1 MSDGGTR
8 STAPRRSRSIA
19 VYLLVLALV
28 AFVPVM
34 AFAAVLL
41 QQNNQAQQEVVETL
55 TAATTQAIGQA
66 VDRQIEG
73 MTTTLKFLASSP
85 SMGTGDYADLHRRG
99 QSALEG
105 TGAYLVLIDRTF
117 QQLFNTR
124 VPFGTPLGKSANSVT
139 IQKALDTRQVAVSG
153 VAYGPTA
160 GAWVIPVFM
169 PVVLREGLPG
179 VLVITQNA
187 NNLASALLEGQIP
200 NGWQVALVD
209 ADNAVIAA
217 SDGSGVEQGKPLFIA
232 PASIGANKGWT
243 REHVGNADFVAIKW
257 TSPKTGWSAVAWAP
271 AATVERPLSNSLLLL
286 IAGGIVIVA
295 AAGITNFFIGREIQR
310 SVRGLARD
318 AKRLGLGEPVS
329 AKDYP
334 ISEIATVSSAIG
346 EAARR
351 RQSADAE
358 VRFLM
363 RELAHRSKNQMTV
376 IAAMAKQTARGA
388 ASLPDFVQSFEKR
401 ILGLARST
409 DLLLANGLAGVDL
422 RELFASQIDPFC
434 PIDSGRVTLR
444 GDSFRL
450 NTHAAPILG
459 MAAHELATNAVKYGA
474 LSREDGTLEVSWVH
488 SGERVD
494 LVWREHV
501 AGLPERPEH
510 RGFGTTV
517 IENMVGS
524 SLQAEVTRTV
534 HPDGIEWRFDIPFA
548 ALDPDR
554 PVEGAETEAE
564 AKAAP
569 AAAPPVTRT
578 EQPLQAK

>member
-1 MSDGGTR
+1 
-8 STAPRRSRSIA
+8 
-19 VYLLVLALV
+19 LALV

-34 AFAAVLL
+34 AFSAVLL
-41 QQNNQAQQEVVETL
+41 QQNNQAQQEVVQTL
-55 TAATTQAIGQA
+55 TAATTQAIGRA

-85 SMGTGDYADLHRRG
+85 SMGVGDYADLHQRG
-99 QSALEG
+99 QEALKG
-105 TGAYLVLIDRTF
+105 TGAFLVLIDKAY

-124 VPFGTPLGKSANSVT
+124 VPFGTPLGKSANTDT
-139 IQKALDTRQVAVSG
+139 IQRALDTGKVVVSG

-169 PVVLREGLPG
+169 PVTLKDRSTG
-179 VLVITQNA
+179 VLVMTQNA
-187 NNLASALLEGQIP
+187 NNLASALLERQIP
-200 NGWQVALVD
+200 KGWQVALVD
-209 ADNAVIAA
+209 ASSAVIAA
-217 SDGSGVEQGKPLFIA
+217 SDGSAVEQGKPLFIA
-232 PASIGANKGWT
+232 PGLISENRGWT
-243 REHVGNADFVAIKW
+243 REHVGDADYVAIKW
-257 TSPKTGWSAVAWAP
+257 TSPTTGWSTVAWAP
-271 AATVERPLSNSLLLL
+271 AATVERPLSNSLLML
-286 IAGGIVIVA
+286 IVGGLVIVA
-295 AAGITNFFIGREIQR
+295 AAGITSFFIGREIQK
-310 SVRGLARD
+310 SVRGLASD
-318 AKRLGLGEPVS
+318 AKRLGLGEPVA

-334 ISEIATVSSAIG
+334 ISEIATVSSAIV

-351 RQSADAE
+351 RQSAETE

-376 IAAMAKQTARGA
+376 IVAMAKQTARGA

-422 RELFASQIDPFC
+422 RELFTSQIDPFC
-434 PIDSGRVTLR
+434 PIDSGRVSLR
-444 GDSFRL
+444 GERFRL

-474 LSREDGTLEVSWVH
+474 LSREDGTLEVSWARR
-488 SGERVD
+488 GERVE

-501 AGLPERPEH
+501 SGLTDRAEH

-524 SLQAEVTRTV
+524 SLQAEVTRTL
-534 HPDGIEWRFDIPFA
+534 HADGIEWRFDIPFA

-554 PVEGAETEAE
+554 PVDGAYAE
-564 AKAAP
+564 AAAPPATQP
-569 AAAPPVTRT
+569 AAAP
-578 EQPLQAK
+578 QPPPAGVQDPLRAG